1 VFFFD
6 KKMDLKELRT
16 LISRGENIHLE
27 FKLKT
32 NHPDKIA
39 REIVAFANTEGGK
52 LLIGVADDKEIKG
65 LKYAEEDQFLLE
77 KAITSLISPPIDYKI
92 ETLKVDHDKEILI
105 FTINASKS
113 EIHSLFFE
121 NEQRIYVRNGDKSLQ
136 ASKEMRDYLKGKFK
150 NRNYSFQYGDKENIL
165 VKYLDQNPY
174 ITVSKYAQIAAIKM
188 PIASRTLVLL
198 CLAGLLIIS
207 PFENEDRFGLKVKN
221 LN

>member
-1 VFFFD
+1 
-6 KKMDLKELRT
+6 MDLKELRS
-16 LISRGENIHLE
+16 LVSRGENIHLE

-52 LLIGVADDKEIKG
+52 LLIGVADDKELKG

-77 KAITSLISPPIDYKI
+77 KVIQSLISPPINYTI
-92 ETLKVDHDKEILI
+92 ETLKVDQEREILI
-105 FTINASKS
+105 FTINPSKTD
-113 EIHSLFFE
+113 IHSLLFE

-136 ASKEMRDYLKGKFK
+136 ANKEMRDFLKGKFK

-165 VKYLDQNPY
+165 VKYLDLNPY
-174 ITVSKYAQIAAIKM
+174 ITVSKYAQVANIKTA
-188 PIASRTLVLL
+188 IASRTLVLL
-198 CLAGLLIIS
+198 CLAGLLVIT
-207 PFENEDRFGLKVKN
+207 PFENEDRFGLKIKN